1 MKAFGL
7 QQLANSAQGA
17 QADPERELGFF
28 FQRPNAFILLTCGEG
43 VVVGRHLL
51 EALVQFQELRGRKD
65 APKACIK
72 ISPGYSI
79 WCENFF
85 LKTVSYEFIVLCV
98 PRLTTES
105 QRSRYGLAGFFSKC
119 RNDKALNN
127 QGLSV

>member
-1 MKAFGL
+1 MVVLFLAPAAFDVFTGEESGLLVQIDIFPFGL

-65 APKACIK
+65 APKA
-72 ISPGYSI
+72 
-79 WCENFF
+79 
-85 LKTVSYEFIVLCV
+85 
-98 PRLTTES
+98 
-105 QRSRYGLAGFFSKC
+105 
-119 RNDKALNN
+119 
-127 QGLSV
+127 